1 MNCRALT
8 FVAIAATLLSG
19 QAQAAQK
26 IYSYLPTDAAT
37 KKRIDSGLTFVFDKG
52 LIGMRVKEVLATEAK
67 ARAALIPVGDK
78 ELGAPL
84 SSVLPAGAAERDLY
98 EVAAEDQ
105 GPAMV
110 RAFCP
115 GSTKG
120 WLVFSPM
127 RARRDLVVQ
136 AIGAD
141 PKTGAP
147 RHCATLKFT
156 FRGEWAIPLR
166 GVGTGSRVN
175 QDPMRAP
182 F

>member
-1 MNCRALT
+1 MNRAVTPLVLA
-8 FVAIAATLLSG
+8 VAMAAAG

-26 IYSYLPTDAAT
+26 IYSYVPADAAT

-52 LIGMRVKEVLATEAK
+52 VVGMRVKEVLATEAK
-67 ARAALIPVGDK
+67 ARAALVPVGDK
-78 ELGAPL
+78 ALGAPL
-84 SSVLPAGAAERDLY
+84 SKVLPAGASEHDLY

-120 WLVFSPM
+120 WLVFGPM
-127 RARRDLVVQ
+127 RARRDLVVH
-136 AIGAD
+136 ALGDD
-141 PKTGAP
+141 PKTGTA
-147 RHCATLKFT
+147 RLCATLNFE

-166 GVGTGSRVN
+166 GSGVTVS
-175 QDPMRAP
+175 QDPMRP
-182 F
+182 RF

>member
-1 MNCRALT
+1 MKRAAVTL
-8 FVAIAATLLSG
+8 ALSLALAAAG

-26 IYSYLPTDAAT
+26 IYSYVPADAAT

-52 LIGMRVKEVLATEAK
+52 LVGMRVKEILATEAK

-78 ELGAPL
+78 ELGTPL
-84 SSVLPAGAAERDLY
+84 ARVLPAGAGERDLY
-98 EVAAEDQ
+98 QVTAEDQ

-120 WLVFSPM
+120 WLVFGPM
-127 RARRDLVVQ
+127 RARRGLVVH
-136 AIGAD
+136 ALGDD
-141 PKTGAP
+141 PKTGAA
-147 RHCATLKFT
+147 RLCATLNFE

-166 GVGTGSRVN
+166 AGSGVSVP
-175 QDPMRAP
+175 QDPMRP
-182 F
+182 RF

>member
-1 MNCRALT
+1 MKHALSTVILT
-8 FVAIAATLLSG
+8 FALLAAG

-26 IYSYLPTDAAT
+26 IYSYVPADAAT
-37 KKRIDSGLTFVFDKG
+37 RARIDSGLTFVFDKG

-78 ELGAPL
+78 QLGAPL
-84 SSVLPAGAAERDLY
+84 AKILPAGAGERDLY
-98 EVAAEDQ
+98 EVAGEDE

-115 GSTKG
+115 GSTRG
-120 WLVFSPM
+120 WLVFGPM
-127 RARRDLVVQ
+127 RARRGLVVH
-136 AIGAD
+136 ALGDD
-141 PKTGAP
+141 PQTGAP
-147 RHCATLKFT
+147 HLCATLRFD

-166 GVGTGSRVN
+166 GAGVSVP
-175 QDPMRAP
+175 QDPMRSP

>member
-1 MNCRALT
+1 MKRLAVIAVLCAA
-8 FVAIAATLLSG
+8 VAAAS

-26 IYSYLPTDAAT
+26 IYSYVPADAAT
-37 KKRIDSGLTFVFDKG
+37 KARIDSGLTFVFDKG
-52 LIGMRVKEVLATEAK
+52 LVGMRIKEILATEAK
-67 ARAALIPVGDK
+67 ARAALVPVGDK

-84 SSVLPAGAAERDLY
+84 RTVLPEGASERDLY

-120 WLVFSPM
+120 WLVFGPM
-127 RARRDLVVQ
+127 RARRGLVVH
-136 AIGAD
+136 ALGDD
-141 PKTGAP
+141 PSAGGP
-147 RHCATLKFT
+147 RLCATLRFD

-166 GVGTGSRVN
+166 GAGVTVT
-175 QDPMRAP
+175 QDPMRP
-182 F
+182 RF